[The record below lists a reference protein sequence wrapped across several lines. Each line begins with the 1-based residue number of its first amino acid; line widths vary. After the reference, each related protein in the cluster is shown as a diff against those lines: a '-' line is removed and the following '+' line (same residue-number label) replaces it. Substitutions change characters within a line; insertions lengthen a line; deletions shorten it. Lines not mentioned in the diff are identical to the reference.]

1 MRSQLQKNKRK
12 DGTGE
17 YMEERSLR
25 VYSSEK
31 TFFSKI
37 TNTLTKLLIPTKVSL
52 NGMMISMKRN
62 NVLKAYE
69 NSLNVEKIEDE
80 NRREAISKKVD
91 DTYALYLESI
101 DKYIMDSIYKK
112 VKNDTASEFEKEALS
127 QYYMITHLKE
137 TGYTEYKYKKQMYLM
152 RLDYETVSNEKTKIL
167 EKYKKFYATEMEILY
182 KGLLKHY
189 SIRLADNISDGEK
202 QEIYNKIFKTLEEYI
217 SNILPIKM
225 ELDNNDTYKEILD
238 GYNEFERFTVG
249 KLDQNDNIEKNMIL
263 LGISR
268 KLFTHSLPLVVA
280 EQCYIKLLKDARS
293 LIVDTKIAKK
303 QQKAYSLL
311 INIMEEY
318 NVRLLSTKIYWDK
331 PSQREEYKAFWNEY
345 KKVNELKDSN
355 YDEYIK
361 QKEILF
367 VESDLKKVSINE
379 NKYYKIIKFYK
390 NRLVELGAMRE
401 LMNSYSSDGKYTK
414 VVKNEKKK
422 KSKKEKV
429 VV

>member
-167 EKYKKFYATEMEILY
+167 EKYKKFYAAEMEILY

>member
-31 TFFSKI
+31 TFFSKS

-167 EKYKKFYATEMEILY
+167 EKYKKFYAAEMEILY

-225 ELDNNDTYKEILD
+225 ELDNDDTYKEILD

-367 VESDLKKVSINE
+367 VEGDLKKVSINE

-390 NRLVELGAMRE
+390 NRLVELGAMRK

>member
-1 MRSQLQKNKRK
+1 MEDK
-12 DGTGE
+12 
-17 YMEERSLR
+17 MEERSLR
-25 VYSSEK
+25 IYSSEK

-37 TNTLTKLLIPTKVSL
+37 TNTLTKLLIPTKVGINS
-52 NGMMISMKRN
+52 MMISMKRN

-69 NSLNVEKIEDE
+69 GSLNIEKIDDPK
-80 NRREAISKKVD
+80 RKEAISKKLD
-91 DTYALYLESI
+91 DTYALYLEAI
-101 DKYIMDSIYKK
+101 DKHIMDSIYKK

-137 TGYTEYKYKKQMYLM
+137 TGYTEYKYRKQMYLM
-152 RLDYETVSNEKTKIL
+152 RLDYETVLNDKAKIL
-167 EKYKKFYATEMEILY
+167 EKYKKFYAMEMETLY

-189 SIRLADNISDGEK
+189 SIRLADNLSDGEK

-217 SNILPIKM
+217 SSILPIKM
-225 ELDNNDTYKEILD
+225 ENDNNDTYKEILD
-238 GYNEFERFTVG
+238 GYNNFERFTVG

-280 EQCYIKLLKDARS
+280 EQCYIKLIEDARS
-293 LIVDTKIAKK
+293 LIVDTKVAKK
-303 QQKAYSLL
+303 QEKAYSLL

-318 NVRLLSTKIYWDK
+318 NIKLLSTKIYWDK
-331 PSQREEYKAFWNEY
+331 PSLRDEYKAFWNEY
-345 KKVNELKDSN
+345 KKINELKETN

-367 VESDLKKVSINE
+367 VRSDLQKVSTNE

-390 NRLVELGAMRE
+390 NKLVELGDMRNM
-401 LMNSYSSDGKYTK
+401 MNSYSSEGKYIK
-414 VVKNEKKK
+414 KNKQ
-422 KSKKEKV
+422 KSKKEKMEKV

>member
-167 EKYKKFYATEMEILY
+167 EKYKKFYAAEMEILY

-390 NRLVELGAMRE
+390 DRLVELGAMRE

>member
-167 EKYKKFYATEMEILY
+167 EKYKKFYAAEMEILY

-217 SNILPIKM
+217 SNILPIKI

-390 NRLVELGAMRE
+390 NRLVELGAMRK

-422 KSKKEKV
+422 KSKKERV